1 MLRLAERELDDRG
14 YYRFG
19 EYSLRIVHIVTRA
32 GNSTFDMDSVRE
44 YVFRPNPTD
53 IESMNQYAN
62 MVQPDH
68 GDGFYV
74 DVNGVGVKTVSIRG
88 TTGQFPRS
96 TLLGGAIGRIAG
108 SSTSNSIRSLTSP
121 LQGALTR
128 SGSLDGSTGR
138 DGYTI
143 WIELENFFM
152 RWTDLIKDRPNAYA
166 MLFVN
171 LKDAI
176 IYNVLPTSFRET
188 RTAARPLSY
197 GYALDL
203 QVIGEAKSQF
213 KPTWLDRMDDIRSRA
228 KKWQTAVNKSLI
240 LASKI
245 LKDVSVSA
253 VSSVYKPITDT
264 LEDMTLGI
272 QSLVF
277 TADMIEKQSLYSH
290 EKLKEAA
297 EEMFKADT
305 YSLGANASNKALT
318 DINRPM
324 EGAVVMA
331 PPTRDVTHD
340 ALLPGAQYITD
351 NLIKLLSNTNGAS
364 FETSRLWLDNPNL
377 ESYSDSLD
385 LLLSSYIAIDQAPL
399 PDSTPAGDAGYESRD
414 IHRATRAGEAGIVA
428 GRTDELASATLAGE
442 TEMLADS
449 TTSTEA
455 RHANRLQKS
464 VKNYTLSHLA
474 AMALRSWS
482 KSNNDRVSPQLNAF
496 RAWFLGMRDPASF
509 SPLYR
514 DVSVNGPET
523 IYTLAHKHLGS
534 WEKWP
539 VIALVN
545 GLKYPYVSPQGGA
558 YQVAY
563 GGVIHIP
570 VEDSKIP
577 VEVVEDLLQIQN
589 THDKLST
596 LDIFLGFDIEVN
608 PVSRDMVYSTYD
620 IAHIAGI
627 KAFSQEVA
635 LVFEGS
641 GGITADSYDVPII
654 KIGTKSGGRATL
666 EYYRSALK
674 NWFTNDYRVQSVQ
687 RIRVWQD
694 GAALY
699 YSAELTFENFD
710 TSTTVA
716 GSLRN

>member
-19 EYSLRIVHIVTRA
+19 EYSLRIVRDSGKSGVEV
-32 GNSTFDMDSVRE
+32 FDMTPDRE

-74 DVNGVGVKTVSIRG
+74 DVNGIGVKTISIRG

-96 TLLGGAIGRIAG
+96 SLFGGAIGRIAG
-108 SSTSNSIRSLTSP
+108 SSTSSSIRSLSSP
-121 LQGALTR
+121 LHGVLTR
-128 SGSLDGSTGR
+128 SGTLDNTTGR

-143 WIELENFFM
+143 WIELENFFA
-152 RWTDLIKDRPNAYA
+152 RWTDLIKDRPHAYA
-166 MLFVN
+166 MLFLN

-203 QVIGEAKSQF
+203 QIIGEAKSQF
-213 KPTWLDRMDDIRSRA
+213 KPTWLDRMDDIRDRA
-228 KKWQTAVNKSLI
+228 KKWQMAVNKSLI
-240 LASKI
+240 LLAKI
-245 LKDVSVSA
+245 SKDVSISA

-264 LEDMTLGI
+264 LEDMTLGV

-277 TADMIEKQSLYSH
+277 TADMIEKQALYSH

-297 EEMFKADT
+297 EEMFKSDT
-305 YSLGANASNKALT
+305 YSLGANAENKALT

-324 EGAVVMA
+324 EGTVSMA
-331 PPTRDVTHD
+331 PPTRDVTYD
-340 ALLPGAQYITD
+340 ALLPGSQSITE
-351 NLIKLLSNTNGAS
+351 NFMRLLSNTNGAS
-364 FETSRLWLDNPNL
+364 FEIAGLWLDSPNL
-377 ESYSDSLD
+377 ESYSDAID
-385 LLLSSYIAIDQAPL
+385 LLLSSYAAVDQAPL
-399 PDSTPAGDAGYESRD
+399 PDSTPAGNAGYESRD
-414 IHRATRAGEAGIVA
+414 IHRAARAGGAGIVS

-442 TEMLADS
+442 TEMLVDA
-449 TTSTEA
+449 TTSTES

-464 VKNYTLSHLA
+464 IKTYTLSHLA

-523 IYTLAHKHLGS
+523 IYTLAQKHLGS
-534 WEKWP
+534 WDKWP

-545 GLKYPYVSPQGGA
+545 GLKYPYISPQGGA

-589 THDKLST
+589 THDKLTT
-596 LDIFLGFDIEVN
+596 LDIFLGFDIEIN
-608 PVSRDMVYSTYD
+608 PVSRDLVYSTYD
-620 IAHIAGI
+620 IAHLAGI
-627 KAFSQEVA
+627 KAFEQEVA

-641 GGITADSYDVPII
+641 GGITADSYGVPII

-674 NWFTNDYRVQSVQ
+674 NWFTNDHRVQSVQ

-694 GAALY
+694 GGALY
-699 YSAELTFENFD
+699 YSAALTFENFD
-710 TSTTVA
+710 TSMTVA